1 MWTRS
6 YWVLLTYVKRPL
18 SWLSGLAAVL
28 CMVVPYYLIDE
39 RIESV
44 EHEVVSG
51 DAIRTFE
58 QLGLVLASDPAK
70 PVELDYRQLFSQ
82 ATQKVFPAPRDAT
95 LHIGPNEQALIHA
108 ALAPVEGLQNVV
120 AMEAGYAVDQATI
133 HRIAK
138 FKTLKRLSIFADLG
152 YESLDLQPLSN
163 LANLEELQ
171 LGVVNRVNSL
181 EPLAELP
188 SLHTLGIGYGMILQ
202 KHGLDE
208 LARLPHLQALYL
220 PDLSSFPGLQDTVS
234 KLVKCPK
241 LRRIHYGISWDDADT
256 LAEVQS
262 QVAGIH
268 VKPSKFRPAR
278 HVALFF
284 ALLAVAIAAFP
295 TSHLAGQLSLPS
307 SYLAPL
313 YRAPHYLVAGLL
325 IAILVVGA
333 IIGVVSVGA
342 SAWTSSS
349 LILCFGSVLMW
360 SSSRLPSKG
369 KVTTKTGLFNLLI
382 ALPTSALPFLVL
394 ASRFFRPM
402 LVEDYL
408 MSGHVLIPIGFITI
422 AACMS
427 RFAFSNLQSRLR
439 ERLERGL
446 PVVLSF
452 HDLQAQSAEWPETS
466 YSAEPGSHQLPAGMK
481 LPIVAQAALAVT
493 LISIPMRALGYDD
506 LGRMALTTC
515 LGAAGVCVLLTGVKW
530 WHDMPYFAA
539 TTIRPPD
546 RMGHVHRLMQGVSSD
561 IYGFMPLWLACV
573 IAIGLLGPWQLEG
586 LGIRLLHSF
595 VAVASV
601 TLAVYAAIL
610 WVLTIRS
617 VIGIAIVL
625 IVCYLPCS
633 LMMMQIAVLDRV
645 ASPTHSAITI
655 ILSASTIAV
664 MSIIAIF
671 LVRRCLVRVE
681 WARFL

>member
-1 MWTRS
+1 MWTRN

-18 SWLSGLAAVL
+18 SLLFAVATML
-28 CMVVPYYLIDE
+28 CVFVPYFLIVGE
-39 RIESV
+39 VQSV

-51 DAIRTFE
+51 NAIRTFE
-58 QLGLVLASDPAK
+58 QLELVLASDPAK
-70 PVELDYRQLFSQ
+70 PVDLDYRQLFGL
-82 ATQKVFPAPRDAT
+82 ATQKVFPISRGAT
-95 LHIGPNEQALIHA
+95 RHIGPEEQALIHA
-108 ALAPVEGLQNVV
+108 ALEPIEGLQNVIT
-120 AMEAGYAVDQATI
+120 MEAGYAVDQATI

-152 YESLDLQPLSN
+152 YESLDLRPLSN
-163 LANLEELQ
+163 LAELEELQ
-171 LGVVNRVNSL
+171 LGVVNRVDSL
-181 EPLAELP
+181 KPLAELP

-208 LARLPHLQALYL
+208 LARLPHLQTISL
-220 PDLSSFPGLQDTVS
+220 PDLRSFPGLQDTVK
-234 KLVKCPK
+234 KLLQCPN
-241 LRRIHYGISWDDADT
+241 LRRINYGVSWDDADT
-256 LAEVQS
+256 LAQVQS
-262 QVAGIH
+262 QVADIH
-268 VKPSKFRPAR
+268 VEPSKFRPAR

-295 TSHLAGQLSLPS
+295 TSQLAGQLSLPS

-325 IAILVVGA
+325 MAILVVGA

-342 SAWTSSS
+342 NAWTTSS
-349 LILCFGSVLMW
+349 LILCFGSVLTW
-360 SSSRLPSKG
+360 SSTRFPSKG

-382 ALPTSALPFLVL
+382 ALPIGALPFLVL

-408 MSGHVLIPIGFITI
+408 MPGHVLIPIAFIAI
-422 AACMS
+422 SACMS
-427 RFAFSNLQSRLR
+427 WFAFSNLQSRLR

-466 YSAEPGSHQLPAGMK
+466 YSREPGRCQLPAGMN
-481 LPIVAQAALAVT
+481 LPFVAKAALAIT
-493 LISIPMRALGYDD
+493 MISIPMRALGYDD
-506 LGRMALTTC
+506 LGRMALMAC
-515 LGAAGVCVLLTGVKW
+515 LGAAFVCVYLTGVKW
-530 WHDMPYFAA
+530 WQKMPYFAA

-546 RMGHVHRLMQGVSSD
+546 RMGHVNRLMQGVSAD

-601 TLAVYAAIL
+601 TLAVYAALL

-625 IVCYLPCS
+625 FICYLPCS
-633 LMMMQIAVLDRV
+633 MMMMEIVVLDRF
-645 ASPTHSAITI
+645 ASPLQLVITI
-655 ILSASTIAV
+655 FLSGIAV
-664 MSIIAIF
+664 AAMSIIAIL
-671 LVRRCLVRVE
+671 LVRRYFVRVE